1 MNRLIVRFIEELH
14 TRQARAG
21 RRTGSRMYA
30 TPALLAAFLGT
41 ALGATPEDPLPRQRQ
56 PTALCLSADG
66 ARLFV
71 ANGRSGSLSVVDL
84 TSAKVVAERDV
95 GRGLADLAALPG
107 EPRLLA
113 VDQAGDALL
122 LLEERDNS
130 VRTLERLAVAS
141 DPISLA
147 VAPGGGSCVVAS
159 RGSRRLTFIRVSPAT
174 GSGQLLLEVSRTL
187 DLPFSPRNMVL
198 VRSGARLVVA
208 DAFAGRLAVIDP
220 TQGTLES
227 VRALPAHNI
236 RALAEAPDGKSLIV
250 AHQVLHR
257 LARTSFEDVH
267 WGSLLNNALRVLKL
281 DQLLA
286 PDPGADL
293 LKGSRQIDL
302 GDPGNGSGD
311 PAAAAFARD
320 GHLVIALAGVD
331 GIRIGTDPARLPVRT
346 GVGRRPTALAVSADS
361 RAVYVANTLDDTI
374 TVVDLSTGLFRA
386 SIALGSGREPSAAE
400 RGESLFF
407 DARLSHDGWM
417 SCHSC
422 HTDGHSSG
430 QSSDTLGDGGF
441 GAPKRVP
448 SLLGVGA
455 TGPWGWLGGFERLED
470 QVRQSIA
477 STMQGPTPNASVV
490 SDLVA
495 YLRTLEAPAPA
506 APTGTAAAVERGRAV
521 FRAQKCAEC
530 HAAPEFTSAD
540 SYDVGLIDEV
550 GHRRFNAPSLRGV
563 GRREPLLHD
572 GRAATLDDVFRRY
585 RHPRETELSD
595 AEAADLVAFLKTL

>member
-1 MNRLIVRFIEELH
+1 
-14 TRQARAG
+14 
-21 RRTGSRMYA
+21 
-30 TPALLAAFLGT
+30 
-41 ALGATPEDPLPRQRQ
+41 
-56 PTALCLSADG
+56 
-66 ARLFV
+66 
-71 ANGRSGSLSVVDL
+71 
-84 TSAKVVAERDV
+84 
-95 GRGLADLAALPG
+95 
-107 EPRLLA
+107 
-113 VDQAGDALL
+113 
-122 LLEERDNS
+122 
-130 VRTLERLAVAS
+130 
-141 DPISLA
+141 
-147 VAPGGGSCVVAS
+147 
-159 RGSRRLTFIRVSPAT
+159 
-174 GSGQLLLEVSRTL
+174 
-187 DLPFSPRNMVL
+187 MVL

-208 DAFAGRLAVIDP
+208 DAFAGRLAVVDP
-220 TQGTLES
+220 KQGTLES
-227 VRALPAHNI
+227 VRTLPAHNI
-236 RALAEAPDGKSLIV
+236 RGLAESPDGQTLVV

-267 WGSLLNNALRVLKL
+267 WGSLLNNALRVVRL

-293 LKGSRQIDL
+293 LKGSRQLDL
-302 GDPGNGSGD
+302 GDPGNGAGD
-311 PAAAAFARD
+311 PSAAAFARD
-320 GHLVIALAGVD
+320 GHLVVALAGVD
-331 GIRIGTDPARLPVRT
+331 AIRIGTDPARLPVRT
-346 GVGRRPTALAVSADS
+346 GVGRRPTALAISADS

-374 TVVDLSTGLFRA
+374 SVVDLSTGLFRA
-386 SIALGSGREPSAAE
+386 SIALGPTREPSAAE

-477 STMQGPTPNASVV
+477 STMQGPKPSEAVV

-495 YLRTLEAPAPA
+495 YLRTLEPAPAPQ
-506 APTGTAAAVERGRAV
+506 TGAAAAVERGRAV

-530 HAAPEFTSAD
+530 HAPPEYTSAD
-540 SYDVGLIDEV
+540 PYDVGLVDEV
-550 GHRRFNAPSLRGV
+550 GHRRFNPPSLRGV

-572 GRAATLDDVFRRY
+572 GRAATLDEVFRRY
-585 RHPRETELSD
+585 RHPRDTGLSD
-595 AEAADLVAFLKTL
+595 AEVADLVAFLKTL